1 MKYNIATIRCA
12 DVEQWQVDLL
22 TQSLA
27 DIGFDSFEQN
37 DTALYAYIPSVQA
50 DEQQLLNVLSG
61 SGAALESFEACADEN
76 WNAVWESEHET
87 EELPLGVRITPHCAF
102 GAGHHE
108 TTAMM
113 INELLTLNSK
123 QHSTL
128 NFQHSTILDMGTG
141 TGVLAIM
148 AAKLGAG
155 QVLAVDID
163 ENSVSNAQENALA
176 NGVQIQVLQASEVP
190 DGKYGLIM
198 ANIHRNILLAQMCD
212 YARTLVSGG
221 ELWLSGFYEADIP
234 ALTEAAGGYGLR
246 HLATRAKG
254 EWRMLIL
261 KKIARS

>member
-108 TTAMM
+108 TTSMM
-113 INELLTLNSK
+113 VEQLLTFGAERPASDIRSV
-123 QHSTL
+123 HV
-128 NFQHSTILDMGTG
+128 LDMGTG

-148 AAKLGAG
+148 AAKIGANHGSQTRCRTGAG
-155 QVLAVDID
+155 
-163 ENSVSNAQENALA
+163 
-176 NGVQIQVLQASEVP
+176 
-190 DGKYGLIM
+190 
-198 ANIHRNILLAQMCD
+198 
-212 YARTLVSGG
+212 SG
-221 ELWLSGFYEADIP
+221 Y
-234 ALTEAAGGYGLR
+234 
-246 HLATRAKG
+246 
-254 EWRMLIL
+254 
-261 KKIARS
+261 